1 MKKHKCTFL
10 NAFHVMCLLKRREGK
25 LLQVIETST
34 TVYPVK
40 HNIIQ
45 QAQSVAVLFI
55 TYYLF
60 VLTDISH

>member
-1 MKKHKCTFL
+1 MLAKEEG
-10 NAFHVMCLLKRREGK
+10 RGK

-34 TVYPVK
+34 TVYTVK
-40 HNIIQ
+40 YNIIQ

>member
-34 TVYPVK
+34 TVYTVK

-55 TYYLF
+55 T
-60 VLTDISH
+60 